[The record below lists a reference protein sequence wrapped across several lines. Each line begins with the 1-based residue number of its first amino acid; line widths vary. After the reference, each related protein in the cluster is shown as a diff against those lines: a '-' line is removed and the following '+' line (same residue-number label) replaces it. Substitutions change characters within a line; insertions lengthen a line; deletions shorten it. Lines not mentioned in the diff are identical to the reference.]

1 MSTLMRFIS
10 DDARSVGMASE
21 ETADETTVN
30 ERYGV
35 TIPSAIRSRL
45 DIQPGDKVR
54 WAIGADDS
62 LEIEV
67 VKQRR
72 GVFEDFEPIDLGPT
86 NAAEDHD
93 AVLAGEADE
102 DQ

>member
-1 MSTLMRFIS
+1 
-10 DDARSVGMASE
+10 
-21 ETADETTVN
+21 
-30 ERYGV
+30 

-54 WAIGADDS
+54 WAVAADDS

-72 GVFEDFEPIDLGPT
+72 GVFEGFEPIDLGPT

-93 AVLAGEADE
+93 AVLAGEVDE

>member
-1 MSTLMRFIS
+1 MRFIT
-10 DDARSVGMASE
+10 DEDRVNRMAPE
-21 ETADETTVN
+21 ERAGETTVN
-30 ERYGV
+30 DRYAV

-54 WAIGADDS
+54 WAVTAEES
-62 LEIEV
+62 LEVEV
-67 VKQRR
+67 VKQRK
-72 GVFEDFEPIDLGPT
+72 GVFKDFEPIDIGPT

-93 AVLAGEADE
+93 TVLAGEIDE